1 MNLGFVSSGRTQYV
15 HKQQRKKKKNITTFL
30 HRAFLLRKKKDKFG
44 FQGERRG
51 VKVINL
57 RAFLPF

>member
-15 HKQQRKKKKNITTFL
+15 HKQHRKKKNHYFSAQGISPQ
-30 HRAFLLRKKKDKFG
+30 KKKDKFG